1 MIQVTIKDRV
11 TQEITNGAKFE
22 TLELAQAWIA
32 NEEAKQRPWG
42 RYLPAREIP
51 ATEVYNPLLK
61 IEEFEKE
68 IKAAYTETLYQK
80 DEEGNLILDQDGNAI
95 PTGETVEHL
104 AVFETWVRLYPE
116 YEIEIL
122 DITEAYEAEQARI
135 ALIKQKKE
143 EARAY
148 LLSHRNNVGNL
159 NVPEL
164 NQVVIKMLDLLE
176 IL

>member
-1 MIQVTIKDRV
+1 MLKVKILNR
-11 TQEITNGAKFE
+11 ITKECKNKLDFE
-22 TLELAQAWIA
+22 TLEEAQAWIA
-32 NEEAKQRPWG
+32 ENEKTSPCWG

-51 ATEVYNPLLK
+51 ATESYNSLLK

-68 IKAAYTETLYQK
+68 IQAAYTETLYQR
-80 DEEGNLILDQDGNAI
+80 DEEGNLVLDQDGNAI
-95 PTGETVEHL
+95 PTGETVAHE
-104 AVFETWVRLYPE
+104 AVFETWVRLHPE